1 MNSNHHLD
9 LLRAAH
15 FAARKHCDQ
24 RRKGEEASP
33 YINHPIAVAE
43 TLARVGQID
52 DLPVL
57 QAALL
62 HDTVEDTDTTESEL
76 IEHFGEEVASLVL
89 EVTDN
94 KSLEK
99 YERKQHQVDHAPFL
113 TPRAKALKMA
123 DKINNISDI
132 MRAPPAGWDVQRR
145 AEYLDWAERVVSG
158 CRDANAHLARAFDEA
173 LAEARS
179 NIVDLN
185 NYSNSR
191 P

>member
-1 MNSNHHLD
+1 MKQNHHLD

-15 FAARKHCDQ
+15 FAARKHRDQ

-43 TLARVGQID
+43 TLARVGRVD

-62 HDTVEDTDTTESEL
+62 HDTVEDTNTTEGEL
-76 IEHFGEEVASLVL
+76 VEHFGEEVASLVL

-94 KSLEK
+94 KKLEK

-145 AEYLDWAERVVSG
+145 TEYLDWAEQVVSG
-158 CRDANAHLARAFDEA
+158 CRDANDHLAQAFDEA

-179 NIVDLN
+179 NIVD
-185 NYSNSR
+185 
-191 P
+191 